1 MSHVYVFPSIHFLP
15 SIFFYFWGDW
25 EGAGASRLCNLAN
38 VKTLHV
44 GNVSEA
50 SEQPRLAGGAHSP
63 TVRPLPSRQ
72 NLELADAWA
81 RSPWQLTATPG
92 AQPAENTSIPLPPRP
107 PPPLLS
113 HCTPPLHLSSLFQLD
128 PRLHPLAAYALL
140 FRADTHLVSGQKVSA
155 VNLRESSLLSRAE
168 RIHLAV
174 FLLEIPDL
182 IVSTENL
189 I

>member
-1 MSHVYVFPSIHFLP
+1 MSHVYVFPSIHLLP
-15 SIFFYFWGDW
+15 SIFFYSWGDW
-25 EGAGASRLCNLAN
+25 EGAGGSWLCNLAN
-38 VKTLHV
+38 VETPHV

-63 TVRPLPSRQ
+63 TVRPLPARQ

-92 AQPAENTSIPLPPRP
+92 AQPAENTSLPRPVP
-107 PPPLLS
+107 PPPS
-113 HCTPPLHLSSLFQLD
+113 HCTPPLHLSSLFQIN

-155 VNLRESSLLSRAE
+155 VNLRESSLLSRGE